1 MQNVL
6 AEQHPGRYPEIA
18 NLDNQNAVETLAL
31 ECRIEGI
38 LDPSCA
44 QSMKCNNYVQQT
56 LV

>member
-6 AEQHPGRYPEIA
+6 PQQHPEIA

-31 ECRIEGI
+31 ECRIDGI

>member
-6 AEQHPGRYPEIA
+6 PEQHPGRYPEIA